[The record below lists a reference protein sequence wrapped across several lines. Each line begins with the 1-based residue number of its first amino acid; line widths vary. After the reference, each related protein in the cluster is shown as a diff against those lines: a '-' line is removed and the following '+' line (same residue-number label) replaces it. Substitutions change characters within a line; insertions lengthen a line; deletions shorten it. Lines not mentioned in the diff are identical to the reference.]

1 MQPMLVAEGRV
12 VCPALSVAD
21 TAPSRMRG
29 LLGRRSL
36 DSGEGLLLRPAGSV
50 HTAFMRFPI
59 DVVFLDAELEVL
71 EVRDSVPP
79 WRAVAR
85 RGAKAVLEL
94 PAGDAR
100 RREIEPGIRL
110 ELDRPET
117 EAGARPLVGALAL
130 AAGAVGVLA
139 ALLRFGFTSEGLVTA
154 CFLAALGV
162 LAVIDY
168 QRRILPNV
176 IVLPAA
182 ALVLVLQ
189 LALFPDS
196 ALETV
201 AASLGCAGLLLVLA
215 LVKPGGLG
223 MGDVKLGLL
232 LGAGLGFDVATALL
246 LGCLALWPVALYVV
260 LTADGPDARKQTLP
274 LGPALA
280 LGAAIVAL
288 AG

>member
-12 VCPALSVAD
+12 VCPGLSVAD
-21 TAPSRMRG
+21 TAPSRMKG

-59 DVVFLDAELEVL
+59 DVVFLDGDLQVL

-79 WRAVAR
+79 WRAAAR

-94 PAGDAR
+94 PAGEAR
-100 RREIEPGIRL
+100 SREIAPGMQL
-110 ELDRPET
+110 ELDRSMS
-117 EAGARPLVGALAL
+117 EATSTPFLGLPALL
-130 AAGAVGVLA
+130 AAGVGVLA
-139 ALLRFGFTSEGLVTA
+139 AVARFDFTSAALVTA

-162 LAVIDY
+162 LAVLDL
-168 QRRILPNV
+168 QRGIVPDR

-182 ALVLVLQ
+182 ALVLALQ
-189 LALFPDS
+189 LALFPDR
-196 ALETV
+196 ALEWV
-201 AASLGCAGLLLVLA
+201 LSAVGCAGVLFALTLL
-215 LVKPGGLG
+215 KPGGLG

-232 LGAGLGFDVATALL
+232 LGAGLGLEAAPALL
-246 LGCLALWPVALYVV
+246 IGCLALWPVALWIV
-260 LTADGPDARKQTLP
+260 LRGDADARTQTLP
-274 LGPALA
+274 LVPAVA
-280 LGAAIVAL
+280 LGALVVVL

>member
-1 MQPMLVAEGRV
+1 MQPMLVADGRV
-12 VCPALSVAD
+12 VCPTVSVAD
-21 TAPSRMRG
+21 TAPSRMKG
-29 LLGRRSL
+29 LLGRRAL

-59 DVVFLDAELEVL
+59 DVVFLDDDLEVL

-94 PAGDAR
+94 PAGEAR
-100 RREIEPGIRL
+100 RREIEAGVKL

-117 EAGARPLVGALAL
+117 EVAASPLVGPLAL
-130 AAGAVGVLA
+130 AAGGVGALA
-139 ALLRFGFTSEGLVTA
+139 ALAQFGFTSTGLVTA
-154 CFLAALGV
+154 CFLTALGV

-168 QRRILPNV
+168 QRQILPNV

-182 ALVLVLQ
+182 VLVLALQ
-189 LALFPDS
+189 LVLFPDN
-196 ALETV
+196 AVETV
-201 AASLGCAGLLLVLA
+201 LASVGCAGVLLVLA

-232 LGAGLGFDVATALL
+232 LGAGLGMDVAVALL
-246 LGCLALWPVALYVV
+246 LGFLALWPVAVYLV
-260 LTADGPDARKQTLP
+260 LTDGPEARKQTLP

>member
-12 VCPALSVAD
+12 VCPTLSVAD
-21 TAPSRMRG
+21 TAPSRMKG

-59 DVVFLDAELEVL
+59 DVVFLDDSLEVL
-71 EVRDSVPP
+71 EVRESVPP

-94 PAGDAR
+94 PAGEAR
-100 RREIEPGIRL
+100 RREIEPGIKL
-110 ELDRPET
+110 ELDRPES
-117 EAGARPLVGALAL
+117 EAAASPLVGALAL
-130 AAGAVGVLA
+130 VAGGVGALA
-139 ALLRFGFTSEGLVTA
+139 ALARFGFSSEALVTA

-168 QRRILPNV
+168 RRRLIPNV

-182 ALVLVLQ
+182 ALVLGLQ
-189 LALFPDS
+189 LALFPDR
-196 ALETV
+196 ALEWV
-201 AASLGCAGLLLVLA
+201 LASLGCFALLFVLT
-215 LVKPGGLG
+215 LLKPGGLG

-232 LGAGLGFDVATALL
+232 LGAGLGMDVALALL
-246 LGCLALWPVALYVV
+246 LGFLALWPVAVYLV
-260 LTADGPDARKQTLP
+260 LTDGPEARKQTLP

>member
-21 TAPSRMRG
+21 TAPSRMKG

-36 DSGEGLLLRPAGSV
+36 DAGEGLLLRPAGSV

-59 DVVFLDAELEVL
+59 DVVFLDGDLEVL

-79 WRAVAR
+79 WRAVAK

-94 PAGDAR
+94 PAGEAG
-100 RREIEPGIRL
+100 RREIEPGVKL
-110 ELDRPET
+110 ELDRDVSESAAT
-117 EAGARPLVGALAL
+117 PLLSIPALLVAAIGALAAL
-130 AAGAVGVLA
+130 AQ
-139 ALLRFGFTSEGLVTA
+139 FGFSSEGLVTA
-154 CFLAALGV
+154 CFLAAVGL

-168 QRRILPNV
+168 QRRLIPNV

-182 ALVLVLQ
+182 ALVLGLQ
-189 LALFPDS
+189 LALFPDQ
-196 ALETV
+196 ALEWV
-201 AASLGCAGLLLVLA
+201 LASVGCFSLLLVLT
-215 LVKPGGLG
+215 LLKPGGLG

-232 LGAGLGFDVATALL
+232 LGAGLGLDVATALL

-260 LTADGPDARKQTLP
+260 LTADGPDARKRTLP

>member
-12 VCPALSVAD
+12 VCPTVSVAD

-59 DVVFLDAELEVL
+59 DVVFLDGDLEVL

-94 PAGDAR
+94 PAGEAR
-100 RREIEPGIRL
+100 RREIEPGIKL
-110 ELDRPET
+110 KLDRTET
-117 EAGARPLVGALAL
+117 EAAASPLVGPLALVAGGGGALLAVAQLGFSSEALA
-130 AAGAVGVLA
+130 
-139 ALLRFGFTSEGLVTA
+139 TA

-162 LAVIDY
+162 VAVIDY
-168 QRRILPNV
+168 QRRLIPNV

-182 ALVLVLQ
+182 VLVLGLQ
-189 LALFPDS
+189 LALFPDQ
-196 ALETV
+196 ALEWV
-201 AASLGCAGLLLVLA
+201 LASVGCFSLLLVLT
-215 LVKPGGLG
+215 LLKPGGLG

-232 LGAGLGFDVATALL
+232 LGAGLGLDVAMALL
-246 LGCLALWPVALYVV
+246 LGFLALWPVAAYLV
-260 LTADGPDARKQTLP
+260 LTDGPDARKQTLP

>member
-21 TAPSRMRG
+21 TAPSRMKG

-59 DVVFLDAELEVL
+59 DVVFLDGDLEVL

-94 PAGDAR
+94 PAGEAR
-100 RREIEPGIRL
+100 RREIAPGVQL
-110 ELDRPET
+110 QLDESMAQASAKPLIGAAALL
-117 EAGARPLVGALAL
+117 AGGVGALAAL
-130 AAGAVGVLA
+130 AQY
-139 ALLRFGFTSEGLVTA
+139 GFTSMGVVTA

-182 ALVLVLQ
+182 ALVLALQ
-189 LALFPDS
+189 LVLFPHN

-201 AASLGCAGLLLVLA
+201 LAAVGCAGLLLVLT
-215 LVKPGGLG
+215 LLKPGGLG

-232 LGAGLGFDVATALL
+232 LGAGLGLDVAMAML
-246 LGCLALWPVALYVV
+246 LGFLALWPVAVYLV
-260 LTADGPDARKQTLP
+260 LKGGVEARKQTLP

-280 LGAAIVAL
+280 LGAALVAL

>member
-21 TAPSRMRG
+21 TAPSRMKG

-36 DSGEGLLLRPAGSV
+36 DAGEGLLLRPAGSV

-59 DVVFLDAELEVL
+59 DVVFLDGDLEVL

-94 PAGDAR
+94 PAGEAR
-100 RREIEPGIRL
+100 RREIEPGVKL
-110 ELDRPET
+110 ELDRDVSESAAT
-117 EAGARPLVGALAL
+117 PLLSIPALLVAAIAAL
-130 AAGAVGVLA
+130 AALA
-139 ALLRFGFTSEGLVTA
+139 QFGFSSEGLVTA
-154 CFLAALGV
+154 CFLAAVGL

-168 QRRILPNV
+168 QRRLIPNV

-182 ALVLVLQ
+182 ALILGLQ
-189 LALFPDS
+189 LALFPDQ
-196 ALETV
+196 ALEWVLASV
-201 AASLGCAGLLLVLA
+201 ACFSLLLVLT
-215 LVKPGGLG
+215 LLKPGGLG

-232 LGAGLGFDVATALL
+232 LGAGLGMDVAMALL
-246 LGCLALWPVALYVV
+246 LGFLALWPVAAYMV
-260 LTADGPDARKQTLP
+260 LTDGPEARKQTLA

>member
-1 MQPMLVAEGRV
+1 
-12 VCPALSVAD
+12 
-21 TAPSRMRG
+21 
-29 LLGRRSL
+29 
-36 DSGEGLLLRPAGSV
+36 V

-59 DVVFLDAELEVL
+59 DVVFLDGDLEVL

-94 PAGDAR
+94 PAGEAR
-100 RREIEPGIRL
+100 RRRIERGIQL
-110 ELDRPET
+110 ELDQATSEAAATPLLGAPALL
-117 EAGARPLVGALAL
+117 AGAVGALAAL
-130 AAGAVGVLA
+130 A
-139 ALLRFGFTSEGLVTA
+139 RFGFSSTALVTA

-168 QRRILPNV
+168 RRRLLPNV

-182 ALVLVLQ
+182 ALVLALQ
-189 LALFPDS
+189 LALFPDR
-196 ALETV
+196 ALEWIL
-201 AASLGCAGLLLVLA
+201 AALGCFTLLLL
-215 LVKPGGLG
+215 LTLLKPGGLG

-232 LGAGLGFDVATALL
+232 LGAGLGADVAVALL
-246 LGCLALWPVALYVV
+246 LGFLALWPVALYVV
-260 LTADGPDARKQTLP
+260 LTTDGPEGRKQTLP

-280 LGAAIVAL
+280 LGAALVAL

>member
-12 VCPALSVAD
+12 VCPTLSVAD

-29 LLGRRSL
+29 LLGRRAL

-59 DVVFLDAELEVL
+59 DVVFLDGDLEVL

-94 PAGDAR
+94 PAGEAR
-100 RREIEPGIRL
+100 RREIEPGIKL
-110 ELDRPET
+110 ELDRLET
-117 EAGARPLVGALAL
+117 EAAAATPLVGTLAL
-130 AAGAVGVLA
+130 AAGGVG
-139 ALLRFGFTSEGLVTA
+139 ALLAVAQFGFSSEGLVTA
-154 CFLAALGV
+154 CFLAALAV

-168 QRRILPNV
+168 QRRLIPNV

-182 ALVLVLQ
+182 ALVLGLQ
-189 LALFPDS
+189 LALFPDQ
-196 ALETV
+196 ALEWV
-201 AASLGCAGLLLVLA
+201 LASVGCFSLLLVLT

-232 LGAGLGFDVATALL
+232 LGAGLGLDVAMALL
-246 LGCLALWPVALYVV
+246 LGFLALWPVALYLV
-260 LTADGPDARKQTLP
+260 LTDGPDARKLTLP